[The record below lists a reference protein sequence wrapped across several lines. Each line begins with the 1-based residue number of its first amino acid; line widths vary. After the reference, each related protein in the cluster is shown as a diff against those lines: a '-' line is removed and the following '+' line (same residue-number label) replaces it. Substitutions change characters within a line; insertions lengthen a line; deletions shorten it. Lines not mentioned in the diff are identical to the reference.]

1 MKRVLFSAMLLP
13 LVADALI
20 IRDDTPDQ
28 EYRDLAL
35 NDGYPAGEEYPNFSS
50 VGAVYTPSTDD
61 WGSAVMIT
69 SQWALTA
76 AHVLREQKSDVV
88 DLSKIELNFG
98 ADLRNPTASYQI
110 SEAYLHPAWTYAL
123 DNDVPVTQLFGA
135 GVDIALIKLSTPVSS
150 VTPSSYNEATTTL
163 GAPMY
168 FSGYGD
174 FGNGLTGPTTDD
186 GIKRAGQNVVDRV
199 LVNLTNSFAPAYEGS
214 LLAFDFDN
222 PEGTSNSLDG
232 TPAPPVGPIVG
243 SGSSDPIATVLEAD
257 SSSGDS
263 GGPLFIYDEDDEEWV
278 VAGISSFGNMDH
290 EVYGDVAMYTGV
302 AQHQDWIESIIP
314 EPRSSPAAL
323 GLLSILAIMAHRRY
337 TRKNV

>member
-1 MKRVLFSAMLLP
+1 MKYPLACLLFLP

-20 IRDDTPDQ
+20 IRDDVPDAN
-28 EYRDLAL
+28 YRDLAM
-35 NDGYPAGEEYPNFSS
+35 NDGYPAGEDYPDFSP
-50 VGAVYTPSTDD
+50 VGALYTPSTDD

-88 DLSKIELNFG
+88 DVTKIQLNFG

-110 SEAYLHPAWTYAL
+110 SAAYLHPAWTAAL
-123 DNDVPVTQLFGA
+123 DNDAPLQQVFGA
-135 GVDIALIKLSTPVSS
+135 GVDIALVKLTSPVTGMTPA
-150 VTPSSYNEATTTL
+150 SYNEVTTSL
-163 GAPMY
+163 GEPMY

-186 GIKRAGQNVVDRV
+186 GLKRAGQNVVDRV
-199 LVNLTNSFAPAYEGS
+199 LVNLTNTFAPEYQGS

-222 PEGTSNSLDG
+222 PQGTSNSLDG
-232 TPAPPVGPIVG
+232 IPNPPVGPIVG
-243 SGSSDPIATVLEAD
+243 NGTSDPTATPLEAD

-263 GGPLFIYDEDDEEWV
+263 GGPLFIFDEDDGEWL
-278 VAGISSFGNMDH
+278 VAGISSFGNMEH

-302 AQHQDWIESIIP
+302 AQHQDWIDSVIP
-314 EPRSSPAAL
+314 EPRTLPAIL
-323 GLLSILAIMAHRRY
+323 GILTLLVVFIRRRRSHR
-337 TRKNV
+337 